1 MKKTVAAWVCLITS
15 VCLFIGGFL
24 VPPMGVIDGS
34 LLKAGGMLLGFGAFF
49 QTPYLIESLSKLSRA
64 KFTKGDLTIELEQ
77 AKTKKE
83 HHEIDSQENC

>member
-15 VCLFIGGFL
+15 VGLFIGGFL
-24 VPPMGVIDGS
+24 VPPMGVVDGS
-34 LLKAGGMLLGFGAFF
+34 VLKAGGILLGFGTLF
-49 QTPYLIESLSKLSRA
+49 QAPYLIESLSKLSRA

-77 AKTKKE
+77 AKKE